1 MEIFSLSS
9 SGAMLLQSL
18 QEHYWSLA
26 HGGEGLQ
33 ILLDDPAPLR
43 SPLLPLAAELTLQ
56 VRLLLA
62 DSRDPG
68 DPSGK
73 RLSSLYP
80 RHEEVAEK
88 GNIGVDSDK
97 VFAQMCG
104 NCHGQNGVGG
114 EIKEAEAVGVHDI
127 AEELR
132 EGRVETAIEEQ
143 REEWVPV
150 WSQLR
155 SSGREY
161 PRARMR
167 TRLRRPKEVE
177 VLPQLLRAELGGEDR
192 PLLPQR
198 RELLRLG

>member
-1 MEIFSLSS
+1 MKEICADSTYGEPSKPEAKDP
-9 SGAMLLQSL
+9 GDGDLQPL
-18 QEHYWSLA
+18 VFWGHVAPIIAAHYWGLA
-26 HGGEGLQ
+26 QGSERLR

-62 DSRDPG
+62 DSRDPR

-80 RHEEVAEK
+80 RYEEVAEK

-97 VFAQMCG
+97 VFAQMCE

-132 EGRVETAIEEQ
+132 EGRAKPAIEEQ

-150 WSQLR
+150 WSQL
-155 SSGREY
+155 
-161 PRARMR
+161 
-167 TRLRRPKEVE
+167 
-177 VLPQLLRAELGGEDR
+177 
-192 PLLPQR
+192 
-198 RELLRLG
+198 